1 MRMNRNNFHCTSME
15 TKLELDDI
23 NRIRFRCIVYP
34 IFIEFHKLIKYTTLK
49 DKFRHYPNF
58 FRHNKCNDISY
69 SPSIFPRMFSKETS
83 TMCRFSIFLAPI
95 TQRRLWL
102 SKNFSLNCMETLYV
116 PHILMY
122 VMINVA
128 KNFVVH
134 ISSMNKSNILIFSKI
149 NYYTISF
156 LSLIFE

>member
-1 MRMNRNNFHCTSME
+1 MRMNRSNFHCTSKE
-15 TKLELDDI
+15 RKLKLDDI
-23 NRIRFRCIVYP
+23 NRIRFRCVYL
-34 IFIEFHKLIKYTTLK
+34 IFLEFYKLMKYTTLK
-49 DKFRHYPNF
+49 DKFWHYLKL
-58 FRHNKCNDISY
+58 FRHNKCNDVSY

-102 SKNFSLNCMETLYV
+102 SKNFSLNCMETIYV

-134 ISSMNKSNILIFSKI
+134 ISTMNKTNL
-149 NYYTISF
+149 F
-156 LSLIFE
+156 L